1 MATGPNDLRTTCG
14 PSKREIARLPGIEK
28 LKNRPV
34 IWNEEVGDKIAKQF
48 AEKSKIPTLA
58 FIDPW
63 GYKGLTLRLVD
74 AFLRDW
80 GCDCIFFF
88 NYARINAGLSNPMVR
103 EHMGALFGA
112 EKAEALS
119 RVLEPLGPAAREATI
134 VEALSQA
141 LKGYGHRFV
150 LPFCFKS
157 DAGTRTKHHLILVTK
172 HFRGYAVMK
181 DIMVTASSTREQG
194 VPSFS
199 YSPADSSAQQLLF
212 ELNRPLDE
220 LRARLLRDFAGQT
233 VTMRAIYEKHSV
245 DRAYLAKNHKDVL
258 TAMESDGAIKTSGR
272 NPSGASRTTSSSS
285 SRTEGADGTRV
296 RNRVD
301 GVHVEPSYGVRQD
314 QPRLQIL
321 LRRAHGGAA
330 PGHGP
335 AELQE
340 RLRPDA
346 PTPDAGAAADVEEAA
361 DDFVN
366 SMSDLFHEDVP
377 LSFIKQVFDVMRRAH
392 WHRFQVLTKRA
403 SRLATLDKDLT
414 WASNIWMGVSV
425 ESARYVDRIDDLRRT
440 GAQVKFLSLE
450 PLLSPLSD
458 LDLRFID
465 WAIVGGES
473 GPRARAMSP
482 AWVIEIPQP
491 MQGGRG
497 ALLLQA
503 VGGQEQEE
511 GRAAAGRTNLG
522 RDARFADCVG
532 SRRSLLAS
540 PFRAS
545 CRSS

>member
-1 MATGPNDLRTTCG
+1 MRVKRSGGLPIFSWPRTRTIFG
-14 PSKREIARLPGIEK
+14 HVRTLEEEIARLPGIEK

-172 HFRGYAVMK
+172 HFRGYEVMK
-181 DIMVTASSTREQG
+181 DIMATASSTREQG

-272 NPSGASRTTSSSS
+272 KSKRGF
-285 SRTEGADGTRV
+285 ADNIV
-296 RNRVD
+296 VIF
-301 GVHVEPSYGVRQD
+301 P
-314 QPRLQIL
+314 
-321 LRRAHGGAA
+321 HGG
-330 PGHGP
+330 
-335 AELQE
+335 
-340 RLRPDA
+340 R
-346 PTPDAGAAADVEEAA
+346 
-361 DDFVN
+361 
-366 SMSDLFHEDVP
+366 
-377 LSFIKQVFDVMRRAH
+377 
-392 WHRFQVLTKRA
+392 
-403 SRLATLDKDLT
+403 
-414 WASNIWMGVSV
+414 
-425 ESARYVDRIDDLRRT
+425 
-440 GAQVKFLSLE
+440 
-450 PLLSPLSD
+450 
-458 LDLRFID
+458 
-465 WAIVGGES
+465 
-473 GPRARAMSP
+473 
-482 AWVIEIPQP
+482 
-491 MQGGRG
+491 
-497 ALLLQA
+497 
-503 VGGQEQEE
+503 
-511 GRAAAGRTNLG
+511 
-522 RDARFADCVG
+522 
-532 SRRSLLAS
+532 
-540 PFRAS
+540 
-545 CRSS
+545 